1 MWMCDD
7 NVSAHDI
14 MVCNE
19 RKLAA
24 LRGNQIRLRSR
35 VSSYFF
41 FFFFFFWQF
50 IDAAGGLWH
59 QNETKNQ
66 TLCINREQNKS
77 SKSPQQGED
86 RVGRHLLILDVFQ
99 DWRSD
104 DEWRRVTHQEGRGRW
119 IREGLA
125 MLIIILRVCQLPAHT
140 SGAVSVQAQS
150 VCNREETLCTFTLF
164 LCFRLNTLKIFL
176 NFSRKISYNFVLSRY
191 WKMSGEKH
199 WQERSYWGS
208 NSMRTGSKT

>member
-1 MWMCDD
+1 MAAPTRNPECGGLVYVSILSVLASVISWLACVHEWYTWICKG

-35 VSSYFF
+35 VSSDFYFCLV
-41 FFFFFFWQF
+41 
-50 IDAAGGLWH
+50 INTAGGLQN

-66 TLCINREQNKS
+66 MLYINKEQNKS

-86 RVGRHLLILDVFQ
+86 RMGRHLLILDVFQ
-99 DWRSD
+99 NRRSD

-164 LCFRLNTLKIFL
+164 LCFRRNTLKIFQ
-176 NFSRKISYNFVLSRY
+176 NFSRKVSS
-191 WKMSGEKH
+191 
-199 WQERSYWGS
+199 
-208 NSMRTGSKT
+208 